1 MKAHRFGHLCMED
14 VHQNF
19 LRPGA
24 RGRVTRQQSL
34 VLEPVGRDK
43 AGPSAGMP
51 QAG

>member
-1 MKAHRFGHLCMED
+1 MNAHRFDHPCMED

-19 LRPGA
+19 LRLGA
-24 RGRVTRQQSL
+24 RGPVTRQQFL

-43 AGPSAGMP
+43 ARPSAGMP